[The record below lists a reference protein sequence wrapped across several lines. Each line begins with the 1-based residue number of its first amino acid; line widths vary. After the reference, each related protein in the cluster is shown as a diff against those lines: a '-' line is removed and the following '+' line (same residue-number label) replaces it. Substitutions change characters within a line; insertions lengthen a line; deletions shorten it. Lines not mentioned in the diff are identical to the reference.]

1 MDRPTD
7 VHLPLPIVSFN
18 TFGLPQLKVYFSPL
32 LFLVS
37 SVLIMTL
44 IGLLAQTHENL
55 SPAFAFFWALLLFYG
70 SRRSKP
76 LCHCLPPKQ
85 NIMRST
91 PSSPGYA
98 IFSLISSFLIRKL
111 PLFPVIIRPL
121 ATLQPTLSSTSVRS
135 ISSWTAI
142 WFMISFNWFDSTAH
156 IPTTLQL
163 VDIFTKALPSYVLHA
178 HLSKMGIIDIYSP
191 SCSRY

>member
-32 LFLVS
+32 LLLVS
-37 SVLIMTL
+37 SVFTVTS
-44 IGLLAQTHENL
+44 IGVLAQTHENM
-55 SPAFAFFWALLLFYG
+55 SPAFAFFWALLLFHG

-85 NIMRST
+85 NIVQST
-91 PSSPGYA
+91 PSSLGYA
-98 IFSLISSFLIRKL
+98 IFSLISSFLICKL

-121 ATLQPTLSSTSVRS
+121 ATSQPTLSSTSVRS

-142 WFMISFNWFDSTAH
+142 LFMISFNM
-156 IPTTLQL
+156 
-163 VDIFTKALPSYVLHA
+163 V
-178 HLSKMGIIDIYSP
+178 
-191 SCSRY
+191 